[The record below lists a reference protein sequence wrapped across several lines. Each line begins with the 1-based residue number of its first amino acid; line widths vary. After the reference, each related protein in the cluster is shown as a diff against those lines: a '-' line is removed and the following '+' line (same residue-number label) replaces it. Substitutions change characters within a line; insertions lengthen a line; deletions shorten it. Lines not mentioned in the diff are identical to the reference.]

1 MVLPDNLCSHF
12 FCSCVCV
19 FVSLSIIS
27 TSWGQ
32 CFVALEPHSVCVPL
46 QMEMV
51 GRVWGYYQAPGSKA
65 AFIAFLW
72 ASRKWRE
79 RASYRSVSPQII
91 GMSRLIIDD
100 IPLNCS
106 WNLWI
111 VLFNMVLEK
120 SYHDP
125 VNRQFETYYF
135 IEQEILWSQLLHLT
149 FTLSLMKRLSMRA
162 FDDRRSKADNKK
174 WWFFLLLDIWTSVGS
189 KS

>member
-125 VNRQFETYYF
+125 VNHQFETYYF
-135 IEQEILWSQLLHLT
+135 SEQEICGLNYYTLRLLWVLWRGFLWGLLMTGDQKLII
-149 FTLSLMKRLSMRA
+149 KNG
-162 FDDRRSKADNKK
+162 D
-174 WWFFLLLDIWTSVGS
+174 FFSF
-189 KS
+189 